1 MIIGILGAVAQT
13 DLKRLLSFT
22 LISHIGYMVF
32 GIGLADRE
40 GIAGAIVYVVH
51 HITVQTTL
59 FLVAG
64 LIERRG
70 GTTEL
75 TRLGGMARS
84 APCSPCS
91 SSSRP

>member
-1 MIIGILGAVAQT
+1 
-13 DLKRLLSFT
+13 
-22 LISHIGYMVF
+22 YMVF
-32 GIGLADRE
+32 GIGLATRS
-40 GIAGAIVYVVH
+40 GLGGAIVYVAH

-75 TRLGGMARS
+75 TRLGGLARS
-84 APCSPCS
+84 APLLAVLFFVPAMNLAGVPPLSGFI
-91 SSSRP
+91 